1 MSTDKMKGT
10 WDGKPVMVVEI
21 SMGQFAVESESGE
34 TLQTLD
40 VRGLVDAVD
49 SKKLSF
55 QPAAAGRRTR
65 KSRRNHRKTRRYRK

>member
-1 MSTDKMKGT
+1 MKATWEGT
-10 WDGKPVMVVEI
+10 PVMVVEI
-21 SMGQFAVESESGE
+21 SMGQFTVESESGE

-55 QPAAAGRRTR
+55 LPPAAGRRKTR

>member
-10 WDGKPVMVVEI
+10 WEGKPVMVVEI

-55 QPAAAGRRTR
+55 LPASAGRRTR